1 MFSDVKISE
10 FLKDLSSDSPT
21 PGGGAVAALS
31 GALAASLVNMVA
43 SLSVGRRKYEE
54 YDAMFEE
61 SLGKMKQ
68 FSVRFQAMMDEDAHA
83 FNCVMDALKMRK
95 STAEEKEIRKEKLQ
109 EAFKKATISPI
120 EIAESIVKVSRYANE
135 MVKHGN
141 KNAVSDAY
149 SAVFLCKA
157 AFNIAM
163 ENVDINLDSIKD
175 EAFCKQITK
184 RCEELREKINSYIK
198 I

>member
-1 MFSDVKISE
+1 MFADKKISE
-10 FLKDLSSDSPT
+10 FLNELSSDSPT

-43 SLSVGRRKYEE
+43 SLSVGRKKYEE
-54 YDAMFEE
+54 YDAVFEE
-61 SLGKMKQ
+61 SIDKMNQ
-68 FSVRFQAMMDEDAHA
+68 FSLRFQEMMDEDAQA
-83 FNCVMDALKMRK
+83 FNFVMDALKMPK
-95 STAEEKEIRKEKLQ
+95 KTAEEKETRKEKLQ
-109 EAFKKATISPI
+109 EAFKRATISPV
-120 EIAESIVKVSRYANE
+120 EIAESIVKVSHYANE

-149 SAVFLCKA
+149 CSIFLCKA
-157 AFNIAM
+157 GFNMAM

-175 EAFCKQITK
+175 EAFCKQITI
-184 RCEELREKINSYIK
+184 RCEKLRKQINAHIK